1 MLNYIE
7 NLRKKPEAERRK
19 KVFTI
24 SLSITLVIAVIWG
37 VSLFIYKKG
46 MPEVKEG
53 ALANMPSLKETFAS
67 FGDQVGK
74 IFKNTETYSNETPV
88 EEAPYYGSATTT
100 E

>member
-19 KVFTI
+19 KVFVI
-24 SLSITLVIAVIWG
+24 SLTITFAIAVVWG

-46 MPEVKEG
+46 MPEVKE
-53 ALANMPSLKETFAS
+53 ATLANMPSLKETFAA
-67 FGDQVGK
+67 FGDQIGN
-74 IFKNTETYSNETPV
+74 IFKNTETYSNEIPV
-88 EEAPYYGSATTT
+88 VEKPYYGSATTT